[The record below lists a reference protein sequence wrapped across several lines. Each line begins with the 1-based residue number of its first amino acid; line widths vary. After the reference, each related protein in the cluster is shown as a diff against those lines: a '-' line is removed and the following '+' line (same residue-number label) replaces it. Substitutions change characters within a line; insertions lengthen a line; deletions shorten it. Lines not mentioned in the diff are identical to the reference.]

1 MHSLYCTVQKPV
13 PGKDPVAG
21 NVAQLKFGRRNK
33 QQSNSFSV
41 RKLIVALILQKLQP
55 RNIMTGGDPHAT
67 SKRTRKVEII

>member
-1 MHSLYCTVQKPV
+1 MHSLYRTAQKPV

-33 QQSNSFSV
+33 QQSNSISV
-41 RKLIVALILQKLQP
+41 RKLTVALILQKLQP
-55 RNIMTGGDPHAT
+55 LNIMTGGHPRAT